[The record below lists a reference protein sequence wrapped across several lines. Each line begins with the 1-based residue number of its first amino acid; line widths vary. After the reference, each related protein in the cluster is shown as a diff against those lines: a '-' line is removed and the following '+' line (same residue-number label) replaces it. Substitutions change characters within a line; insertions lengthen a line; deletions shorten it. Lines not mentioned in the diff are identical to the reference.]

1 MATRN
6 PFDLLDDDDNGDPST
21 LLPSLVASK
30 EKPAALVA
38 AKKQQLAMA
47 TRAKLPMKPL
57 PPAQVGKY
65 SQFPSSLLFCIEVE
79 YFCRLRR
86 KYQS

>member
-6 PFDLLDDDDNGDPST
+6 PFDLLDDEDNGNLSA
-21 LLPSLVASK
+21 LLPSLAALND
-30 EKPAALVA
+30 KPAASVA
-38 AKKQQLAMA
+38 AKKQQSVMAMSV
-47 TRAKLPMKPL
+47 KLPTKPL
-57 PPAQVGKY
+57 PPAQAGKY